1 MVINKQET
9 YDIME
14 VCILAGKIMLTNGA
28 ETYRVEDTMIRI
40 AHSFGAK
47 EAHSYVTPTG
57 IVFSIEGDQPTK
69 TKLVRINERT
79 TDLNK
84 VTKVNSISRKIS
96 NQQLTVEEAWYAL
109 KKVEES
115 PPTYSMFIQIFAAAL
130 ASGCFLII
138 FKGSWFDFPAAFVA
152 GGVGLLTFIYAQKLV
167 SIKFFAEFIASFI
180 IGLVAMFF
188 VYFGF
193 GLDIDKIIIG
203 SVMPL
208 VPGLLL
214 TNAVRDIMAGHLV
227 SGISKGAEALFTA
240 FAIGSG
246 IAVALIFI

>member
-109 KKVEES
+109 KRWRSHHPLTLCLFK
-115 PPTYSMFIQIFAAAL
+115 
-130 ASGCFLII
+130 FLLQ
-138 FKGSWFDFPAAFVA
+138 P
-152 GGVGLLTFIYAQKLV
+152 
-167 SIKFFAEFIASFI
+167 
-180 IGLVAMFF
+180 
-188 VYFGF
+188 
-193 GLDIDKIIIG
+193 
-203 SVMPL
+203 
-208 VPGLLL
+208 
-214 TNAVRDIMAGHLV
+214 
-227 SGISKGAEALFTA
+227 
-240 FAIGSG
+240 
-246 IAVALIFI
+246 